1 MIGDPWREVLDIAL
15 RTPDDA
21 GPNDVAPADRA
32 ALELA
37 RRRFGV
43 GLPPPYARPPTD
55 PAELPIRPAGSGD
68 GPAIAVIQRRA
79 WRARY
84 RGLLSDAFLDA
95 LDLSY
100 LGPYWSGRAAV
111 SPSRRHRLLVA
122 GSPGQVFAAVDTGP
136 SRDDDDEVAPD
147 GTPITGELRSF
158 YVDPT
163 VIELGLGSVLH
174 GQALDALVASGFTG
188 ATLWVV
194 EGNAPARSFYE
205 AKGWRAD
212 GATTITPVESEELH
226 EVRYRY
232 AAPLGPS

>member
-21 GPNDVAPADRA
+21 GPNEVDPADRT

-55 PAELPIRPAGSGD
+55 PTGLPIRPAGPGD
-68 GPAIAVIQRRA
+68 GPAVAVIQRRA

-84 RGLLSDAFLDA
+84 RGLLSNTLLDTLDFSFLG
-95 LDLSY
+95 S
-100 LGPYWSGRAAV
+100 YWSGRATV
-111 SPSRRHRLLVA
+111 SPSPRHQLLVA
-122 GSPGQVFAAVDTGP
+122 GPPGQVFAAVDTGP
-136 SRDDDDEVAPD
+136 TRDDDGDVDAD
-147 GTPITGELRSF
+147 GTAVTGEVRSF

-163 VIELGLGSVLH
+163 VMGRGLGSALH
-174 GQALDALVASGFTG
+174 DVALDALLTSGFTG

-194 EGNAPARSFYE
+194 ERNAPARSFYE

-212 GATTITPVESEELH
+212 GATTVTPVETEELH